1 MKSLLR
7 NLFEFENPD
16 SAGVKTYLR
25 LFELFTAVYT
35 VIYAWEWGNYIL
47 RISDVVLPLGL
58 ANYINVEIFFGNS
71 LSLVNAGIITV
82 ITAIAFFTRKF
93 KWLYLL
99 SFLLLHIQYV
109 TRFSLGEIPHSSNLL
124 GFSVL
129 GLGLAFCFF
138 RNKTRALSFAY
149 GFLIFFVGLGYTSAF
164 FSKIIGTGITWVD
177 GNHLWLW
184 IAEKSVDVLSAK
196 GAYELTWVQELALQS
211 RFVATLILSFGM
223 LTELIGFLIWWKK
236 LRPYIT
242 LLLIAMHIGIYYSM
256 NIWFLSYMIELI
268 IIGFPWY
275 KWINSRFGEN
285 ALTRSKFANQ
295 VLQTA

>member
-1 MKSLLR
+1 MNSLLS
-7 NLFEFENPD
+7 NLFDFEKPD
-16 SAGVKTYLR
+16 SAGVRIYLR

-35 VIYAWEWGNYIL
+35 IIYAWEWGFYIL
-47 RISDVVLPLGL
+47 RISDVVLPLGM
-58 ANYINVEIFFGNS
+58 ANYINVEVFFGNN
-71 LSLVNAGIITV
+71 LALINAGVMSGLTLV
-82 ITAIAFFTRKF
+82 AFFSRKF

-129 GLGLAFCFF
+129 GLGIAFCFF
-138 RNKTRALSFAY
+138 KDRVRALSFAY
-149 GFLIFFVGLGYTSAF
+149 GFLIFFVGLGYTSASI
-164 FSKIIGTGITWVD
+164 SKLIGTGITWVD

-196 GAYELTWVQELALQS
+196 GTYNLTWVQELALQS
-211 RFVATLILSFGM
+211 RFMATLILSFGL
-223 LTELIGFLIWWKK
+223 LTEMVGFLIWWKK

-242 LLLIAMHIGIYYSM
+242 LLLISMHIGIYYSM
-256 NIWFLSYMIELI
+256 NIWFLSYMIELV

-275 KWINSRFGEN
+275 KWINSQFGAN
-285 ALTRSKFANQ
+285 ALNNSKVAKYL
-295 VLQTA
+295 LQST